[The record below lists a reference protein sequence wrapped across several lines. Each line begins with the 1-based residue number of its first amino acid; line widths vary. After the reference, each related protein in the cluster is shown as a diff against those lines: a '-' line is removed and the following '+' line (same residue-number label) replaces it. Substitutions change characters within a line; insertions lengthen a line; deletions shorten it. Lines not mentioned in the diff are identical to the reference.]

1 MDNEKKTVVEEI
13 VEPMEIIWKML
24 LDLTK
29 DERIPSDEA
38 DAPSVRLFAIV
49 QEMDANLS
57 FLRRN
62 IEGILEPHTPPD
74 DIYGDYESE
83 ERLGQPKCGLEYDDV
98 PASNWEPSILD
109 LFNSRGEE
117 K

>member
-38 DAPSVRLFAIV
+38 DAPGARLFAIV

-62 IEGILEPHTPPD
+62 IEGLVEPHMPPD
-74 DIYGDYESE
+74 DIYEG
-83 ERLGQPKCGLEYDDV
+83 LGQPKCGMEYDDV
-98 PASNWEPSILD
+98 PASNWE
-109 LFNSRGEE
+109 